1 MMRQIK
7 LSKNDKC
14 FLGHKR
20 YYQDYLFSKGGIA
33 IERVITNFPFDG
45 CRHYD
50 TGQPWQG
57 K

>member
-14 FLGHKR
+14 FSGHKR
-20 YYQDYLFSKGGIA
+20 YYHDYLFSKGGIA